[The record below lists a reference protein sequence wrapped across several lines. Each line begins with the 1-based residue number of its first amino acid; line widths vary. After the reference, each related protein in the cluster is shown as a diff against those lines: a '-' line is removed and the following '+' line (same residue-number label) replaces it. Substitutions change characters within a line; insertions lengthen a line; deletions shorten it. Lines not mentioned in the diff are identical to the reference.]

1 MLPTNSDARLFSF
14 FLDLSRAQRVISYII
29 RQLRKKDLNMIFNKS
44 SGNPGTRP
52 AIGLF
57 AAIALLGS
65 GSLWAE
71 TVATVN
77 GAEISSDVL
86 NLYLESRTQKPAS
99 AATPEERAALLDEIK
114 DLYLLST
121 QPRAKELAQE
131 PRTRAQ
137 VELQSRGIL
146 AQAVAGDFL
155 ASNAATDAEI
165 KSAYDEQIALAPP
178 LEFKARHILVETQ
191 SQAQELVAALNGGAD
206 FAELAKE
213 KSTGPSGPNGGD
225 LGWFGPSQMV
235 APFSKAVASLE
246 DGAFTKTPVQ
256 TQFGWHVIL
265 REDSRES
272 NPPTLE
278 SVRDVVKQRIEQ
290 EKLQMYLQEL
300 RATLDK

>member
-1 MLPTNSDARLFSF
+1 
-14 FLDLSRAQRVISYII
+14 
-29 RQLRKKDLNMIFNKS
+29 MIFNKG
-44 SGNPGTRP
+44 SGISGTRP
-52 AIGLF
+52 AVGVF
-57 AAIALLGS
+57 AATALMLS

-77 GAEISSDVL
+77 GVEISSDVL
-86 NLYLESRTQKPAS
+86 NIVLESRIQKPAS
-99 AATPEERAALLDEIK
+99 AATADERATILDEIK
-114 DLYLLST
+114 DIYLLTT
-121 QPRAKELAQE
+121 QPRAKELGQD

-137 VELQSRGIL
+137 IELQTRGIL
-146 AQAVAGDFL
+146 AQAVVGDFL
-155 ASNAATDAEI
+155 ASNAASDAEI
-165 KSAYDEQIALAPP
+165 ESAYEEQIALAPP

-191 SQAQELVAALNGGAD
+191 SQAQELVKELEGGAD

-235 APFSKAVASLE
+235 APFSQAVGSLE

-272 NPPTLE
+272 KPPTLE

-290 EKLQMYLQEL
+290 EKLQKYLQDL
-300 RATLDK
+300 RATLDE